1 VIGVALAEGPTV
13 DPDEGGGLLAQPMT
27 RNAAAITAPEQARIP
42 ILPKLIALDGDT
54 PDVTGGG
61 PPL

>member
-1 VIGVALAEGPTV
+1 VIGVALAEEPIV
-13 DPDEGGGLLAQPMT
+13 DRDEGGGLLAQPMT
-27 RNAAAITAPEQARIP
+27 RNATAITVPERARIP
-42 ILPKLIALDGDT
+42 ILPKLNALDGDT